1 MQITFY
7 LSELRISKTL
17 LLFTVREGLR
27 KKKFMKAQPQLLSTD
42 YTLQQQE
49 LLLSHG
55 RVLIY
60 IYKVF
65 QNIPEAYTQVF

>member
-1 MQITFY
+1 
-7 LSELRISKTL
+7 
-17 LLFTVREGLR
+17 
-27 KKKFMKAQPQLLSTD
+27 MKAQPQLLSTD